1 MNSMTPLRFS
11 SLLDESVFLNDWFKD
26 KYIFNSFFSPAK
38 NKMHTQELIDR
49 WNGILILQQVSDS
62 WP

>member
-1 MNSMTPLRFS
+1 MTH

-38 NKMHTQELIDR
+38 NKMRTQELI
-49 WNGILILQQVSDS
+49 GGMLF
-62 WP
+62 